1 MLTRARDNFDKE
13 TSRTKMFQS
22 PRRQEMNNKTF
33 QLMYRIISKKKK
45 KKIQYSNMV
54 SINNVIFYVK
64 RPLLWRN
71 LISGPDAGK

>member
-13 TSRTKMFQS
+13 TSHTKMFQT

-45 KKIQYSNMV
+45 K
-54 SINNVIFYVK
+54 
-64 RPLLWRN
+64 
-71 LISGPDAGK
+71 